1 MNEYMAICFF
11 INDLLFSTFTEIKWR
26 KDLTYK
32 FINQIFKSY
41 KDTSI
46 TLIVF
51 HFTDYH
57 SKDYYT
63 KTSIS
68 L

>member
-1 MNEYMAICFF
+1 MFF
-11 INDLLFSTFTEIKWR
+11 INHLLFPAVTEIKWR

-32 FINQIFKSY
+32 FINQIFKNY
-41 KDTSI
+41 KDTRI

-57 SKDYYT
+57 SKDYYI
-63 KTSIS
+63 KTIIS